1 MLRFCGIC
9 TQPTDQVKSVVKKH
23 FKPLSALKR
32 KLSKRPARIFP
43 YDARARNVCAVE
55 EGLHSKTNKHTHT
68 QARTSTQL
76 TCPAR
81 LVSSRLSVVSRRHC
95 CGHTRTRTYEQKNAG
110 GSKRNCVKLCPL
122 VVVARWDARV
132 NTDERVRVGECV
144 RVFET
149 SVLVRSSRCTAWVGV
164 FRCDEFLECG
174 GLAHACRV
182 CVCV

>member
-1 MLRFCGIC
+1 MWTCVNGMLSVCLMRLILPIITMLSCCVCRVTFNHNLFNVKRANTVQNAEILWYMY
-9 TQPTDQVKSVVKKH
+9 TTYSDQFKSVVKKH

-32 KLSKRPARIFP
+32 KLSKRPARICP

-95 CGHTRTRTYEQKNAG
+95 CGHTRTRTYEKKMPAE
-110 GSKRNCVKLCPL
+110 VKEI
-122 VVVARWDARV
+122 V
-132 NTDERVRVGECV
+132 
-144 RVFET
+144 
-149 SVLVRSSRCTAWVGV
+149 
-164 FRCDEFLECG
+164 
-174 GLAHACRV
+174 
-182 CVCV
+182 